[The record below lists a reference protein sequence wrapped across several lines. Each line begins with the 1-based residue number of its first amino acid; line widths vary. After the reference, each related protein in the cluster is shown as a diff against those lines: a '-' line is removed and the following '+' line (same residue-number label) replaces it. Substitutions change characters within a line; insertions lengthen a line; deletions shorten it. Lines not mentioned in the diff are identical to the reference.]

1 MADTVQIALSPRAEF
16 VGAIRQVLSALGR
29 LVEIPADSVEDLK
42 LAISEA
48 VTNAVTREIAEGSD
62 EEVRIVVSSDER
74 GVTVEVTDAGAAF
87 DVREVAEDGASPS
100 SDEFSFETGLSLPIV
115 RGLVEDLEM
124 LPAGERGLT
133 VRFTIKADRD
143 SG

>member
-1 MADTVQIALSPRAEF
+1 MADTVEITLSPRAEF

-48 VTNAVTREIAEGSD
+48 LTNAVTREVAEGTD
-62 EEVRIVVSSDER
+62 EEVRIVVSSDEG
-74 GVTVEVTDAGAAF
+74 GVTVEVTDAGPAF
-87 DVREVAEDGASPS
+87 EENAVADDGSSPS
-100 SDEFSFETGLSLPIV
+100 SEEFSFETGLSLPIV

-124 LPAGERGLT
+124 RPAGERGMT

-143 SG
+143 TD

>member
-1 MADTVQIALSPRAEF
+1 MADTLEISLSPRAEF

-29 LVEIPADSVEDLK
+29 LIDIPADSVEDLK

-48 VTNAVTREIAEGSD
+48 VTHAVAREAAAGTD
-62 EEVRIVVSSDER
+62 DPVRIVVSGDED
-74 GVTVEVTDAGAAF
+74 GVTVEVTDAGGAF
-87 DVREVAEDGASPS
+87 DPDAMGDERSPAAS
-100 SDEFSFETGLSLPIV
+100 EELSFETGLSLPIV

-124 LPAGERGLT
+124 RRAGDHGMT
-133 VRFTIKADRD
+133 VRFTIKADRS